1 MVAGYWLALVFQI
14 SHVVSEVTTTT
25 TIIIMIIII
34 IIIIIKLIT
43 HSNNNSINNNKAAY
57 DYDYDNSI
65 VVLPAIKSDYK
76 IIDKP

>member
-25 TIIIMIIII
+25 TIIIMIM
-34 IIIIIKLIT
+34 IIIIKLIT
-43 HSNNNSINNNKAAY
+43 YSNNNSINNNKAAY

>member
-34 IIIIIKLIT
+34 IIKLIT
-43 HSNNNSINNNKAAY
+43 YSNNNSINNNKAAY